1 MFTSLFSTQLDD
13 FRRSGLI
20 GLKVDRSLYGG
31 SNIEID
37 YKCNEANDNK
47 DYIQFEYEDA
57 GYQTIFA
64 VDYFT
69 DLWAYLDCI
78 GFKNRLATHQH
89 RPFDKHNHSFTD
101 AHLLKKH
108 LRDSSKCGELYQ
120 HALRFFELFL
130 NSYKGTPKMGILWT
144 NEAHA
149 DEKIWH
155 NSDEYYVKLL
165 RENKEQLDD
174 SFVIIMGDHGRDF
187 QMDDPFF
194 RLMGEHGKRFDMPTG
209 SRQGPFENT
218 NILMLFS
225 IPKRL
230 RNTQI
235 DDMIRKNSV
244 HLFTHHDLHATLID
258 IIRHQPLAQFNDQ
271 SFLKINGTLGN
282 SWLRE
287 LDRDLPRDC
296 RHLPIPSQFC
306 PCNYGKEANFKEEAG
321 ELKLNPRV
329 FTRINKYGSTAD
341 CLFSVPD
348 LVLHRPECYCNKQ
361 KS

>member
-78 GFKNRLATHQH
+78 
-89 RPFDKHNHSFTD
+89 
-101 AHLLKKH
+101 
-108 LRDSSKCGELYQ
+108 
-120 HALRFFELFL
+120 
-130 NSYKGTPKMGILWT
+130 GTPKMGILWT

-306 PCNYGKEANFKEEAG
+306 PCNYGKEVVIEK
-321 ELKLNPRV
+321 
-329 FTRINKYGSTAD
+329 RISKKKPVN
-341 CLFSVPD
+341 
-348 LVLHRPECYCNKQ
+348 
-361 KS
+361 